1 MNHNGK
7 LKAQKLVSDDITAD
21 MYKNQILDTH
31 GKLWVIKP
39 Y

>member
-1 MNHNGK
+1 MHGNIK
-7 LKAQKLVSDDITAD
+7 LEAQKLVSDGITAD
-21 MYKNQILDTH
+21 ICNQILDTH